1 MADFDSGND
10 ETGEERTAYLT
21 YVRRCMYVILPV
33 GTVMSF
39 MVPVFFL
46 ITSAVTLV
54 GTFIFSFWKISKKN
68 KWKTICVDRTV
79 NAYMITDQLSF
90 KERCRMAV
98 RPVIAVAACLAVS
111 FILGFVCLGQ
121 IHEHIQII
129 RERFSGR
136 MIYVF

>member
-54 GTFIFSFWKISKKN
+54 GTFIFSFW
-68 KWKTICVDRTV
+68 
-79 NAYMITDQLSF
+79 MITDQLSF

>member
-54 GTFIFSFWKISKKN
+54 GTFIFSFWKISRKN
-68 KWKTICVDRTV
+68 KWKTICVFRH
-79 NAYMITDQLSF
+79 YDQSYYT
-90 KERCRMAV
+90 A
-98 RPVIAVAACLAVS
+98 
-111 FILGFVCLGQ
+111 ILGKRQYNLRPQKLF
-121 IHEHIQII
+121 
-129 RERFSGR
+129 
-136 MIYVF
+136 